1 MARKKRSK
9 RKQIEWVHFGAAVME
24 AEVSVETGINHEI
37 SDRKHRWSGA
47 PIYKFKKYL
56 SVRAV
61 VLWGE
66 DQAGEEVW
74 FHFYPMEEGRTK
86 LTLHDLHLTNKK
98 TGEHRYETYKGE
110 KEPVYGDPDP
120 IGYLQKS
127 GKTAQGKQ
135 RWTGNSDLSPEA
147 LKDTMMLL
155 LSSKQTY
162 PHVVGKPARKRVDL
176 NRVSI
181 SLGDSGDWE
190 EFDKVQDQI
199 KGQKLFL

>member
-66 DQAGEEVW
+66 DQAGEEV
-74 FHFYPMEEGRTK
+74 
-86 LTLHDLHLTNKK
+86 
-98 TGEHRYETYKGE
+98 
-110 KEPVYGDPDP
+110 
-120 IGYLQKS
+120 
-127 GKTAQGKQ
+127 
-135 RWTGNSDLSPEA
+135 
-147 LKDTMMLL
+147 
-155 LSSKQTY
+155 
-162 PHVVGKPARKRVDL
+162 
-176 NRVSI
+176 
-181 SLGDSGDWE
+181 
-190 EFDKVQDQI
+190 
-199 KGQKLFL
+199 

>member
-1 MARKKRSK
+1 MVRKKRRT
-9 RKQIEWVHFGAAVME
+9 RKQIEWVHFGAAVLE
-24 AEVSVETGINHEI
+24 TEVSVETGINYEV

-47 PIYKFKKYL
+47 PIYKFRKYL

-61 VLWGE
+61 ILWGE
-66 DQAGEEVW
+66 DQAGEEIS

-86 LTLHDLHLTNKK
+86 LTLHDLHLKNKN
-98 TGEHRYETYKGE
+98 TGQYRYQTHKGE

-127 GKTAQGKQ
+127 GKSEKGKQ
-135 RWTGNSDLSPEA
+135 RWTGHSDMSPEA

-162 PHVVGKPARKRVDL
+162 LHGVGKQARRRVDL

-199 KGQKLFL
+199 RGQKLFL